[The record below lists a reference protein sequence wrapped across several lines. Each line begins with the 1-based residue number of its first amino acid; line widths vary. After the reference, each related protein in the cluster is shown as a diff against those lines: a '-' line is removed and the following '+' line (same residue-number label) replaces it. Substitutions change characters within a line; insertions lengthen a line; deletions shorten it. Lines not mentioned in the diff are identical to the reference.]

1 MAYKLDMGGEARQ
14 LIRHL
19 HPQNKQKIKRSLR
32 DIACDPL
39 QGKALQEDL
48 AGLFSYR
55 VGSTRI
61 IYSIDHDNRII
72 HIVAI
77 GPRQTVYS
85 ALERELLRRS
95 GKKKSRL

>member
-1 MAYKLDMGGEARQ
+1 MAYKLDMDGEARQ
-14 LIRHL
+14 LIRHF
-19 HPQNKQKIKRSLR
+19 HPQNKQKIRRSLR
-32 DIACDPL
+32 NIACDPL

-61 IYSIDHDNRII
+61 VYSIDYDNRIV

-77 GPRQTVYS
+77 GPRHTVYS
-85 ALERELLRRS
+85 ALERELLKKYR
-95 GKKKSRL
+95 GKGR